1 MSPSPALSGRLD
13 LNQRPFGPQ
22 PNALPDCA
30 TPRGWVDLSFP
41 RAVWRVRR
49 YSAQHRCSSVVMSM
63 TRMSLVLAL
72 ATLCLASPA
81 AASAAP
87 VRECDNY
94 GYPDGYRG
102 DTPIFTDEETVGARV
117 YDIRTKVAR
126 CRTARRMV
134 RRFWNGRWGDCSP
147 GCRRGSFRC
156 RNRCLSPARLRAPP
170 ASQRDTPS
178 APGRAGRACVC
189 MSSTTSPPRRPRPGR
204 APMRTHAAHKT
215 PNAPQRCG
223 VSHVAHH
230 TAPPLSGPLGDRHP
244 HCESII

>member
-1 MSPSPALSGRLD
+1 
-13 LNQRPFGPQ
+13 
-22 PNALPDCA
+22 
-30 TPRGWVDLSFP
+30 
-41 RAVWRVRR
+41 VRR

-94 GYPDGYRG
+94 GYPDGYQG
-102 DTPIFTDEETVGARV
+102 DRPIFTDEKIVGAGV

-178 APGRAGRACVC
+178 PPGKGRSGLCMHVVHNVAPASPSAWACAHAHPCRTQDAKRPSAVRGEPRC
-189 MSSTTSPPRRPRPGR
+189 APHGAPLVGSPWRSTP
-204 APMRTHAAHKT
+204 A
-215 PNAPQRCG
+215 
-223 VSHVAHH
+223 
-230 TAPPLSGPLGDRHP
+230 L
-244 HCESII
+244 